1 MFSYKSKKIQLRPL
15 QLSDMERSILWR
27 NDPDIRDMT
36 LSYRFPVTQVM
47 EENWY
52 RKSMAGEDHTKVFF
66 AIENNDDGKHIGFTH
81 LYNIDF
87 ISSNAYFGI
96 VIGDKSEHGKGK
108 SKEAIHLILQFAFKQ
123 LNLHKI
129 NLEVASFN
137 KKAIAVYR
145 SFGFSTEGILKEQ
158 IFMDGLYYDRISM
171 AIFRDDYYQLY
182 PHYKAMEI
190 IDASY
195 ISTNQTESN

>member
-145 SFGFSTEGILKEQ
+145 SFGFATEGILKEQ

>member
-1 MFSYKSKKIQLRPL
+1 
-15 QLSDMERSILWR
+15 MERSILWR
-27 NDPDIRDMT
+27 NDPEIRDMT

>member
-15 QLSDMERSILWR
+15 QLSDMARSILWR